1 LNAYARSL
9 PALGFDPAP
18 GDVDLTRNLAQR
30 HAMVAQEA
38 RQVLALLDR
47 LNLSVLQGRTADAL
61 RAAQGTLPP
70 ALRSAA
76 TAACRVSAAA
86 SSWANQLSGFQ
97 AEADALERQAAAA
110 MAQQQALQAQQAMM
124 PPGALVL
131 ADDLKA
137 ASTTVSGIHGRA
149 QELHQRYLATASQT
163 AAGVDQHSSL
173 WEGTEP
179 VRKVLEFVLAPLDMV
194 AADHWVS
201 ALEKI
206 ASVPSELEDGVG
218 EKIEEI
224 EKLLGEGKNVVDE
237 LIAAGKFTQSAG
249 EKTDAWYAFAPDWL
263 KTAAGSLAGIKG
275 LSSTLGGLGL
285 VADAGTVIS
294 PQNRG
299 TLGWV
304 DRGAAG
310 VNGFWITAD
319 LVTGEIPVAGE
330 VMLAATGMYLAG
342 DFLYQH
348 WTPFR
353 NLANYVGH
361 ANVEMADDDGHAIV
375 KAAEEVGHAADT
387 TWQRLDSDW
396 HAVTSVGS
404 WL

>member
-18 GDVDLTRNLAQR
+18 GDVDMTRNLAQR

-38 RQVLALLDR
+38 RQVIALLER

-76 TAACRVSAAA
+76 SAAETLQAAA

-97 AEADALERQAAAA
+97 AEADALERQATAA

-137 ASTTVSGIHGRA
+137 ASTTVGGIHGQA
-149 QELHQRYLATASQT
+149 QELQQRYLAAASKT
-163 AAGVDQHSSL
+163 AAGVDQHSGL
-173 WEGTEP
+173 WESTEP
-179 VRKVLEFVLAPLDMV
+179 VRKVLEAVLAPLDIV

-201 ALEKI
+201 ALKEV
-206 ASVPSELEDGVG
+206 AEVPWEWLAQVG
-218 EKIEEI
+218 EKTEDV
-224 EKLLGEGKNVVDE
+224 EKLKLAGQSRVEE
-237 LIAAGKFTQSAG
+237 LIEAAKFTETAG
-249 EKTDAWYAFAPDWL
+249 GKIDAWWAFAPKWL
-263 KTAAGSLAGIKG
+263 ATAAGAIAEIRG
-275 LSSTLGGLGL
+275 LSYTLSGLGL
-285 VADAGTVIS
+285 VADAGTIIT
-294 PQNRG
+294 PQNKG
-299 TLGWV
+299 ALGWG
-304 DRGAAG
+304 DRGVAL
-310 VNGFWITAD
+310 VNGGLITAD
-319 LVTGEIPVAGE
+319 LVLGGLPVVGE
-330 VMLAATGMYLAG
+330 VALAATGLYLAG

-348 WTPFR
+348 WTPFHDV
-353 NLANYVGH
+353 ANDVGH
-361 ANVEMADDDGHAIV
+361 ATV
-375 KAAEEVGHAADT
+375 KAVDVVGHAADA
-387 TWQRLDSDW
+387 TWQGLDSDW